1 MSFDRD
7 KLVVEFVKLKEG
19 QHQFSH
25 SLDLA
30 FFELFDYSEILNA
43 ELELNVN
50 LEKTSNWIHVQFEV
64 SGTLQQHCGR
74 CLEPIDFPVHGQ
86 YKLIYRLNSE
96 EESEQR
102 QFEDDGVELV
112 YLLPSAINFDLSQA
126 VFETACFS
134 LPMLKNCDNMEN
146 KPCNDQMI
154 QKLDELNNKNNEETS
169 VDPRWDKL
177 KDLIKK

>member
-1 MSFDRD
+1 MSFDRE

-19 QHQFSH
+19 HHHFLH

-43 ELELNVN
+43 SLELNVD

-64 SGTLQQHCGR
+64 SGSIQQQCGR
-74 CLEPIDFPVHGQ
+74 CLEPIDFPVQGQ

-112 YLLPSAINFDLSQA
+112 YLLPSAIHVDLSQA

-154 QKLDELNNKNNEETS
+154 QKLDDLNQTNNEISS